1 MDKCVILSD
10 AVRMV
15 NQLRD
20 EAKKLKESHED
31 LQDKINELK
40 PDFLPSPVP
49 SPYPGPGQF
58 FGGKMVSFMGYPG
71 VPIWQFTPLA
81 AVDTTQ
87 DHVLHS
93 PVA

>member
-31 LQDKINELK
+31 LQEKINELK
-40 PDFLPSPVP
+40 V
-49 SPYPGPGQF
+49 
-58 FGGKMVSFMGYPG
+58 
-71 VPIWQFTPLA
+71 A
-81 AVDTTQ
+81 C
-87 DHVLHS
+87 LHS
-93 PVA
+93 ASPLFDN